1 MRKQIRRRGTAWLM
15 FGTMMMAAVFTGC
28 GKKDIDYDIDGSGG
42 KKGQRKYSG

>member
-28 GKKDIDYDIDGSGG
+28 GKKISTMISMDLAE
-42 KKGQRKYSG
+42 KGQRKYSG